1 MTRALRPVAAS
12 ILRTHFDTEASDAGL
27 RSLDL
32 ASTGGQGLRSYDAA
46 AVARAD
52 RTLARAK
59 FGDDNTHQRINETL
73 RSLSPS
79 HAEILS
85 LAYGV
90 RLRSRDTEDGKKR
103 RAVRSDE
110 RNWRVRLAE
119 LYGQE
124 GAAVL
129 ASPLAK
135 RLAGQDRD
143 AVADGSIVGWLLNAG
158 KTHFADIAADTRAR
172 LDEALDAFV
181 AIHGITEAL
190 PTPRQRSSEK
200 TRSRVLAFHAEHGQ
214 EIGG

>member
-1 MTRALRPVAAS
+1 MTRALRPIAAA
-12 ILRTHFDTEASDAGL
+12 ILRTHYDTEASDAGL

-32 ASTGGQGLRSYDAA
+32 ASAKGQGSRSYDAA

-52 RTLARAK
+52 RNNSR
-59 FGDDNTHQRINETL
+59 THQRVNETL
-73 RSLSPS
+73 RSLSPT

-135 RLAGQDRD
+135 RLAGQDVN
-143 AVADGSIVGWLLNAG
+143 AVADGSIIGWLLNAG
-158 KTHFADIAADTRAR
+158 KTHSADITADTRAR

-181 AIHGITEAL
+181 VVHGITDA
-190 PTPRQRSSEK
+190 PPAPRHRSSEK

>member
-1 MTRALRPVAAS
+1 MTRALRPIAAA

-32 ASTGGQGLRSYDAA
+32 ASTGGRGSRSYDTA

-52 RTLARAK
+52 RSKKRD
-59 FGDDNTHQRINETL
+59 DDNNHQRINESL
-73 RSLSPS
+73 RRLLPR
-79 HAEILS
+79 HDVILS

-119 LYGQE
+119 LYGEE
-124 GAAVL
+124 GAAAL

-135 RLAGQDRD
+135 RLAGQDTE
-143 AVADGSIVGWLLNAG
+143 AVVHDSIVGWLLGAG
-158 KTHFADIAADTRAR
+158 KTHLADIAADTRAR

-181 AIHGITEAL
+181 VAHGITEA
-190 PTPRQRSSEK
+190 PHVPRQRSNDK
-200 TRSRVLAFHAEHGQ
+200 TRARVLAFHAEHGQ

>member
-1 MTRALRPVAAS
+1 MTRALRPIAAA

-32 ASTGGQGLRSYDAA
+32 ASAGGQGSRSYDAA

-52 RTLARAK
+52 RTKARAK
-59 FGDDNTHQRINETL
+59 FGDDNAHQRINETL
-73 RSLSPS
+73 RSISPS

-90 RLRSRDTEDGKKR
+90 RLRSRDTEDSKRR

-129 ASPLAK
+129 ASPLVK
-135 RLAGQDRD
+135 RLAGQD
-143 AVADGSIVGWLLNAG
+143 AIAWLLSDG
-158 KTHFADIAADTRAR
+158 KKYFDQITTETKAA

-181 AIHGITEAL
+181 AAHGITEA
-190 PTPRQRSSEK
+190 PPAPRQRSSER
-200 TRSRVLAFHAEHGQ
+200 TRTRVLAFHLEHGV
-214 EIGG
+214 EIG

>member
-1 MTRALRPVAAS
+1 MTRALRPIAAA
-12 ILRTHFDTEASDAGL
+12 ILRTHYDTEASDAGL

-32 ASTGGQGLRSYDAA
+32 ASAGGQGSRSYDAT

-52 RTLARAK
+52 RTIARGK
-59 FGDDNTHQRINETL
+59 FGNDNTHQRINETL
-73 RSLSPS
+73 RSLSPP

-135 RLAGQDRD
+135 RLAGQDVI
-143 AVADGSIVGWLLNAG
+143 AWLLGDGSKYAG
-158 KTHFADIAADTRAR
+158 QITTETKAA

-181 AIHGITEAL
+181 EAHGITEA
-190 PTPRQRSSEK
+190 PPVPRQRSSER
-200 TRSRVLAFHAEHGQ
+200 TRTRVLAFHAEHGQ
-214 EIGG
+214 EIG

>member
-1 MTRALRPVAAS
+1 MTRALRPIAAA

-32 ASTGGQGLRSYDAA
+32 ASAGGQGSRSYDAA

-52 RTLARAK
+52 RSKKR
-59 FGDDNTHQRINETL
+59 GNDDSHQRINETL

-124 GAAVL
+124 GAAAL

-135 RLAGQDRD
+135 RLAGQNID
-143 AVADGSIVGWLLNAG
+143 AVADSGIIGWLLNAG
-158 KTHFADIAADTRAR
+158 KTHSADITTDTQAR

-181 AIHGITEAL
+181 VAHGITEA
-190 PTPRQRSSEK
+190 PAVPRQRSSER
-200 TRSRVLAFHAEHGQ
+200 TRTRVLAFHAEHGQ
-214 EIGG
+214 EIG

>member
-1 MTRALRPVAAS
+1 MTRALRPVAAA

-27 RSLDL
+27 KSLDL
-32 ASTGGQGLRSYDAA
+32 ASTGGQGSRSYDMA

-52 RTLARAK
+52 RSKKR
-59 FGDDNTHQRINETL
+59 GDNNTHQRINESL
-73 RSLSPS
+73 RSLSPQ
-79 HAEILS
+79 HIKIIS

-90 RLRSRDTEDGKKR
+90 RLRSRDTEDSKKR

-119 LYGQE
+119 LYGAE
-124 GAAVL
+124 GAAAM

-135 RLAGQDRD
+135 RLAGQNEE

-158 KTHFADIAADTRAR
+158 KTHLVAILMDTRAR

-181 AIHGITEAL
+181 VAHGITEA
-190 PTPRQRSSEK
+190 PHEPRQRSTDK
-200 TRSRVLAFHAEHGQ
+200 TRARVLAFHAEHGV
-214 EIGG
+214 EIG

>member
-1 MTRALRPVAAS
+1 MTRALRPIAAA
-12 ILRTHFDTEASDAGL
+12 ILRTHYDTEASDAGL

-32 ASTGGQGLRSYDAA
+32 ASAGGQGSRSYDAA
-46 AVARAD
+46 AVGRYDRSNAR
-52 RTLARAK
+52 RK

-79 HAEILS
+79 HVEILS

-135 RLAGQDRD
+135 RLAGQDVI
-143 AVADGSIVGWLLNAG
+143 AWLLGDGSKYAG
-158 KTHFADIAADTRAR
+158 QITTETKAA

-181 AIHGITEAL
+181 AAHGITEA
-190 PTPRQRSSEK
+190 PPASRQRSSER
-200 TRSRVLAFHAEHGQ
+200 TRTRVLAFHAEHGQ

>member
-1 MTRALRPVAAS
+1 MTRALRPIAAA

-32 ASTGGQGLRSYDAA
+32 ASAGGRGSRSYDAA

-52 RTLARAK
+52 RTNARAK
-59 FGDDNTHQRINETL
+59 SGNDNTHQRINETL

-103 RAVRSDE
+103 RAIRSDE

-119 LYGQE
+119 LYGQD

-129 ASPLAK
+129 TSPLAK
-135 RLAGQDRD
+135 RLAEQDTD
-143 AVADGSIVGWLLNAG
+143 TIADGSIIGWLLNAG
-158 KTHFADIAADTRAR
+158 KTHFADITADTRTR

-181 AIHGITEAL
+181 AAHGITEA
-190 PTPRQRSSEK
+190 PPVPRQRSSER
-200 TRSRVLAFHAEHGQ
+200 TRTRVLAFHAEHGQ
-214 EIGG
+214 EIG